1 MLLSDISIKRPV
13 FASVISVLLIIF
25 GIVSFQRLALRQY
38 PDIDPPVVSVDTRYR
53 GAAASV
59 VDTRITEIIENR
71 ISGVEGIRSVESSSS
86 DGRSR
91 ITIEFD
97 VGRDIDAAANDIR
110 DRISGILDN
119 LPVDADP
126 PEVQKENSNDD
137 VVVWFNLA
145 GEGMSVP
152 ELTDF
157 ATRYLVDRFS
167 VIDGVS
173 RVRVGG
179 QQRYAMRIWLDRKE
193 LAARQLTVNDVEN
206 AMRAE
211 NVELPAGT
219 IESDSR
225 QFTVRTKRAFSE
237 PGDFAALVIARGRSD
252 AEEYLVRLGDVAR
265 VEKGTEE
272 NRTFFRGNG
281 VPMVGIG
288 ITKQSTAN
296 IIEVVRAAKDVRDQ
310 VNGTLPENMVLA
322 QSYDTSVFIEGAI
335 KEVYRTLII
344 AICLVIFVIYAF
356 LGSFRAMLVP
366 AVTVPVSVIATS
378 IALYALG
385 FSVNLLTLL
394 AMVLAIG
401 LVVDDSIVV
410 LENIKR
416 RIDEHGEPPLLAAFR
431 GTRQVGFA
439 VIATT
444 AVLIAVFTPI
454 AFQRG
459 DIGRLFSE
467 FALTMSAAVIFSSF
481 VALTLSAMLASKL
494 LKQQSSENKL
504 VRVIDKGMKRLQF
517 RYGVALNFCVRKP
530 LLICLGFFV
539 LLGSSGWLYQQL
551 PHEYAPKEDRGAF
564 FILVNG
570 PEGATYSYMKNY
582 MDEIERRLTPYVESG
597 EFSRLLVRAPRS
609 FGTTQTF
616 NSGIVIVGLSTWSER
631 RNAFTIMNEVRGKLS
646 DLPGVRAFPVMRQGF
661 GSSTAKPI
669 RFVIGG
675 GTYEELIQWR
685 DILKEKIDED
695 NPGFIGFD
703 WDYKETTPQL
713 EVNIDYARS
722 AELGVTIGDIGRTLE
737 SLLGSRRVTTY
748 VDQGE
753 EYDVVLEGERDQ
765 QRTISNMENIY
776 VRSAR
781 SGQLIPLS
789 NLVSVDEFAD
799 SNRLNRFNRVRAI
812 TLEANLQE
820 TLTLGE
826 GIEYLEQLVDQYLP
840 EHAIVDYK
848 GQSRDYKFSGESIIW
863 VFLLGI
869 CITYLTLAAQFESWI
884 HPLVI
889 MTSVPLAVGGG
900 LLGLYI
906 YGGTLNLYSQIG
918 LIMLVG
924 LAAKNGILIV
934 EFANQLR
941 DQGIAF
947 TDALIKASQTRLRP
961 IVMTGIT
968 TAAGSLPL
976 IITSGAGAET
986 RQVIGVVVL
995 TGVIAATLFT
1005 LFVVPVVYSLIAR
1018 NTKSLNFVSRRLAKQ
1033 DEVQG
1038 RDDKFEDIK
1047 SESA

>member
-1 MLLSDISIKRPV
+1 MLLSDTSIKRPV
-13 FASVISVLLIIF
+13 FAGVIAILLIVF
-25 GIVSFQRLALRQY
+25 GIVAFDRLPLRQY
-38 PDIDPPVVSVDTRYR
+38 PDIDPPEISVDTRYR

-59 VDTRITEIIENR
+59 VDTRITEVIENR
-71 ISGVEGIRSVESSSS
+71 ISGVEGIRSIESSSS

-110 DRISGILDN
+110 DKISGILDN
-119 LPVDADP
+119 LPIDAEP
-126 PEVQKENSNDD
+126 PEVEKENSNDD
-137 VVVWFNLA
+137 VVVWFNLT

-152 ELTDF
+152 DITDF
-157 ATRYLVDRFS
+157 ASRYLVDRFS

-179 QQRYAMRIWLDRKE
+179 QQRHAMRIWIDRKE

-219 IESDSR
+219 IESDTR
-225 QFTVRTKRAFSE
+225 QFTVRTKRAFKE
-237 PGDFAALVIARGRSD
+237 PSDFASLVVARGRSD
-252 AEEYLVRLGDVAR
+252 AGEYLVRLGDVAR
-265 VEKGTEE
+265 VVKGTEE

-281 VPMVGIG
+281 IPMVGIG

-296 IIEVVRAAKDVRDQ
+296 VIDVVRAAKKVRDQ
-310 VNGTLPENMVLA
+310 INQTLPDHMVLE
-322 QSYDTSVFIEGAI
+322 QSYDSSIFIEGAI
-335 KEVYRTLII
+335 NEVYRTLVI
-344 AICLVIFVIYAF
+344 AISLVILVIYLF

-366 AVTVPVSVIATS
+366 AFTVPVSVIATS
-378 IALYALG
+378 IALYAFG

-416 RIDEHGEPPLLAAFR
+416 RIDEYGEPPLLAAYR
-431 GTRQVGFA
+431 GARQVGFA

-444 AVLIAVFTPI
+444 AVLVAVFTPI

-467 FALTMSAAVIFSSF
+467 FALTMSAAVVFSSF
-481 VALTLSAMLASKL
+481 IALTLSAMLASKL
-494 LKQQSSENKL
+494 LKERSSENKL
-504 VRVIDKGMKRLQF
+504 VHVIDRSMKRVEHSYAKL
-517 RYGVALNFCVRKP
+517 LKCCIRKP
-530 LLICLGFFV
+530 MVVCAGFFM
-539 LLGSSGWLYQQL
+539 LLLSSIWLYQQL
-551 PHEYAPKEDRGAF
+551 SHEYAPKEDRGAF
-564 FILVNG
+564 FVIVNG

-582 MDEIERRLTPYVESG
+582 MDEIERRMTPYIHSG
-597 EFSRLLVRAPRS
+597 EFNRLLVRAPRS
-609 FGTTQTF
+609 FGGTQTF
-616 NSGIVIVGLSTWSER
+616 NSGIVIVGLKSWSER

-661 GSSTAKPI
+661 GSSTSKPI
-669 RFVIGG
+669 QFVIGG
-675 GTYEELIQWR
+675 GTYDELIEWR
-685 DILKEKIDED
+685 DIIRQKIDEN

-713 EVNIDYARS
+713 EVDIDYARS

-748 VDQGE
+748 VEDGE
-753 EYDVVLEGERDQ
+753 EYDVILEGERDQ
-765 QRTISNMENIY
+765 QRTVSNMENIY
-776 VRSAR
+776 VRAVR
-781 SGQLIPLS
+781 SGELIPLS
-789 NLVSVDEFAD
+789 NLVVVDEFAD
-799 SNRLNRFNRVRAI
+799 SNRLNRFNRIRAI
-812 TLEANLQE
+812 TFEANLE
-820 TLTLGE
+820 DGYPLGE
-826 GIEYLEQLVDQYLP
+826 GIVYLEDLVKEHLP
-840 EHAIVDYK
+840 DYAIVDYK

-863 VFLLGI
+863 VFLLGV
-869 CITYLTLAAQFESWI
+869 CITYLVLSAQFESWI
-884 HPLVI
+884 HPFVI

-900 LLGLYI
+900 LLGLYFS
-906 YGGTLNLYSQIG
+906 GGTLNLYSQIG

-941 DQGIAF
+941 DKGGEF
-947 TDALIKASQTRLRP
+947 FESLVTASQTRLRP

-995 TGVIAATLFT
+995 SGVIAATLFT
-1005 LFVVPVVYSLIAR
+1005 LFIVPVVYSMIAR
-1018 NTKSLNFVSRRLAKQ
+1018 NTKSTNAVSRRLA
-1033 DEVQG
+1033 EQG
-1038 RDDKFEDIK
+1038 EQNRPDSLGAANLD
-1047 SESA
+1047 